1 MKLKTMHTVEVQMK
15 VVMLKVGHFEKPG
28 EKSQSLLGLKR
39 LAIKGL
45 IMIK

>member
-1 MKLKTMHTVEVQMK
+1 MKL
-15 VVMLKVGHFEKPG
+15 VMLKVGHFEKPG
-28 EKSQSLLGLKR
+28 EKSQSLLER

>member
-1 MKLKTMHTVEVQMK
+1 MKL
-15 VVMLKVGHFEKPG
+15 VMLKVGHFEKPG
-28 EKSQSLLGLKR
+28 EKSQSLLGLER